1 MRDPSLLAPEVR
13 SVASYPGGHNE
24 GFADTF
30 KHMMK
35 KVYDYIRAGDFSKK
49 PDFPTFADGHYELLL
64 NEAIEKSYQTNQWVT
79 IGSTVSQP

>member
-1 MRDPSLLAPEVR
+1 
-13 SVASYPGGHNE
+13 
-24 GFADTF
+24 
-30 KHMMK
+30 MMK